1 MTPLFSVVEN
11 LTFKS
16 SYHILEGDSWKEKVF
31 EGFSPVVLSCLTL
44 FSSLLTH
51 SYWSKYTSTLFFP
64 NFFLYKYSWLWG
76 NMKEW
81 MLGLRVQ
88 NISRHENLITRTSK
102 ANTASAKT
110 EIKLFPATLS
120 CEIFSILFNIWTLG
134 LFHRLLK
141 SKVEV
146 S

>member
-1 MTPLFSVVEN
+1 
-11 LTFKS
+11 
-16 SYHILEGDSWKEKVF
+16 
-31 EGFSPVVLSCLTL
+31 
-44 FSSLLTH
+44 
-51 SYWSKYTSTLFFP
+51 
-64 NFFLYKYSWLWG
+64 
-76 NMKEW
+76 

-88 NISRHENLITRTSK
+88 NISIHENLITTTSK
-102 ANTASAKT
+102 ANTESAKT
-110 EIKLFPATLS
+110 EIIKLFPATLS